1 MQYTHICTTVP
12 RPFLE
17 YIHRLGFLLAL
28 LLGKNH
34 AGAPSLSPSTMCVTG
49 RATRMYM
56 YVHIVLWGE
65 CDYGNPST
73 MCVTGRATRM
83 YMYVHIVLWGECD
96 YGNPSTMC
104 VTGRATRMYMYVHIV
119 LWGECDYGSP
129 ASCVGDVMCALYIRL
144 LQHSNCVVQVNCF
157 YTCIIT

>member
-1 MQYTHICTTVP
+1 MFHTVEISSNAFGSLIKCVLDFSPTLCAVYT
-12 RPFLE
+12 
-17 YIHRLGFLLAL
+17 
-28 LLGKNH
+28 
-34 AGAPSLSPSTMCVTG
+34 
-49 RATRMYM
+49 YM
-56 YVHIVLWGE
+56 YY
-65 CDYGNPST
+65 CPSSIPGVYT
-73 MCVTGRATRM
+73 QAWIPTCTIARQKPCRCSQPLPIHDVCATRM